1 MKILF
6 SFLLTICLIST
17 VDVRAGELF
26 DKFFQDKTLR
36 IDYFRI
42 GNADTQFVTLDHSY
56 QYGIWAG
63 SRSKLL
69 DKFNRGQNYA
79 RIYDAKSGEL
89 IFSKG
94 FGSFFDEYASGED
107 GLNGIMRAYHESLL
121 IPSPKDTFRLVL
133 EVRNKNNQMI
143 PVYSSILDPKATA
156 IIRREPADPDVEIIK
171 SHESGDPHGKVDVV
185 ILGDGY
191 AAGDREKFLKDL
203 KDFTLIMFSQEP
215 YKSRKNMFNI
225 YGIFK
230 PSVDSGI
237 DEPRAAIFKN
247 TVLSTT
253 FNSLG
258 SERYVMTE
266 DNKAMRDLAAHVPYD
281 AIYIM
286 VNHKRYGGGG
296 IYNLFCTFTSD
307 NQFRKYLFI
316 HEFGHSFGG
325 LADEYYT
332 SSVTYGDLYLRG
344 VEPTEP
350 NITIQ
355 TRREN
360 LKWRD
365 LVEQDT
371 QIPTPW
377 EKQDFDTMDLAW
389 QERRRALNDRIAELK
404 RTHASETEIT
414 AAENQYIREDREHS
428 EKIDDYL
435 AASAFVGKVGAFE
448 GAGYISEGMYR
459 PMLDCIM
466 FTKGDK
472 PFCKVCERATVEI
485 IDHYTE

>member
-1 MKILF
+1 MKIISL
-6 SFLLTICLIST
+6 FLLLAST
-17 VDVRAGELF
+17 VLIVNAQSGKVF
-26 DKFFQDKTLR
+26 DKYFQDKTLR

-42 GNADTQFVTLDHSY
+42 GNADTLFVTLDKSY
-56 QYGIWAG
+56 EYGIWAG
-63 SRSKLL
+63 SRIHLL
-69 DKFNRGQNYA
+69 DEFNRGQNYA

-121 IPSPKDTFRLVL
+121 MPSPRDTFRLVF
-133 EVRNKNNQMI
+133 EVRNKNNSMI
-143 PVYSSILDPKATA
+143 PVFSALLDPGATGV
-156 IIRREPADPDVEIIK
+156 IRREPEDPGVEVIK
-171 SHESGDPHGKVDVV
+171 SWYGGDPHKKVDIV

-191 AAGDREKFLKDL
+191 AVNDREKFMSDL
-203 KDFTLIMFSQEP
+203 KDFTEIMFSQEP
-215 YKSRKNMFNI
+215 YKARKNSFNI
-225 YGIFK
+225 YGVFK

-237 DEPRAAIFKN
+237 DEPRAGIFKN

-344 VEPTEP
+344 VEPAEP
-350 NITIQ
+350 NITTQ
-355 TRREN
+355 THVEN

-365 LVEQDT
+365 LVDKNT
-371 QIPTPW
+371 LVPTPW
-377 EKQDFDTMDLAW
+377 EKENFDTMDLAW
-389 QERRRALNDRIAELK
+389 QKRRRELNDRIAELK
-404 RTHASETEIT
+404 RTHAAKNEII
-414 AAENQYIREDREHS
+414 AAEETYVKEDRAHS
-428 EKIDDYL
+428 DKVDQYL
-435 AASAFVGKVGAFE
+435 AGSAFVGKVGAFE
-448 GAGYISEGMYR
+448 GAGYISKGMYR

-472 PFCKVCERATVEI
+472 PFCKVCDRSIIEI

>member
-1 MKILF
+1 MKFNFLFLIL
-6 SFLLTICLIST
+6 SCLILS
-17 VDVRAGELF
+17 VGVNAGERF
-26 DKFFQDKTLR
+26 DNYFQDKTLR

-56 QYGIWAG
+56 EYGIWAG
-63 SRSKLL
+63 SRIHLL
-69 DKFNRGQNYA
+69 DEFNRGQNYA
-79 RIYDAKSGEL
+79 RIYDAKSGQL

-94 FGSFFDEYASGED
+94 FGSFFDEYASGPD
-107 GLNGIMRAYHESLL
+107 GLSGVMRAYHESLL
-121 IPSPKDTFRLVL
+121 IPTPKDTFRLVL
-133 EVRNKNNQMI
+133 EVRNKNNEMM
-143 PVYSSILDPKATA
+143 PVFSTTLDPAATG
-156 IIRREPADPDVEIIK
+156 IIRREPADPGVEIIK

-191 AAGDREKFLKDL
+191 AAGDRAKFLSDL
-203 KDFTLIMFSQEP
+203 QDFTDIMFSQEP
-215 YKSRKNMFNI
+215 YKSRKNAFNF
-225 YGIFK
+225 YGVYK

-237 DEPRAAIFKN
+237 DEPRAGIFKN

-266 DNKAMRDLAAHVPYD
+266 DNKALRDLAAHVPYD

-350 NITIQ
+350 NITAQ
-355 TRREN
+355 TRFEN

-365 LVEQDT
+365 LVDKNT
-371 QIPTPW
+371 LIPTPW
-377 EKQDFDTMDLAW
+377 EKKDFDTMDLAW
-389 QERRRALNDRIAELK
+389 QERRRAMNDHIAELK
-404 RTHASETEIT
+404 RTHAPENKIIE
-414 AAENQYIREDREHS
+414 AENMYIKEDREHS
-428 EKIDDYL
+428 DKVDRYL
-435 AASAFVGKVGAFE
+435 AASAFVGMVGAFE

-472 PFCKVCERATVEI
+472 PFCKVCDRSIVEI
-485 IDHYTE
+485 IEHYTE